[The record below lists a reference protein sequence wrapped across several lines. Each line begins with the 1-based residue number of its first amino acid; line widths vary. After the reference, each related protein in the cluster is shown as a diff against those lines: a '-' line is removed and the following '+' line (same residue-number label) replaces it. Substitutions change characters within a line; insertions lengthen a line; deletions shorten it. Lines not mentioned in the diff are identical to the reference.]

1 MRSLTAPAALCNDL
15 LYGEVTRY
23 EKAKRWCR
31 AAEAGAPPPRST
43 GLGLTLHPASSPPP
57 STQGQPRNSK
67 YWGRQQTFFFFFLFP
82 EGKIEDEYG
91 NVNNAV
97 FKVVTQ
103 QYLFFTLLSKCHCM
117 AIAMLL
123 DKLLLQ
129 KIHSFLRLSMEEESH
144 LSPVLSHL
152 GA

>member
-1 MRSLTAPAALCNDL
+1 MEKSQGMKRPSGGAGQQRQEPHLPAALALALPCILQAAHLHRHRGNQGTANT
-15 LYGEVTRY
+15 GEDN
-23 EKAKRWCR
+23 K
-31 AAEAGAPPPRST
+31 
-43 GLGLTLHPASSPPP
+43 L
-57 STQGQPRNSK
+57 
-67 YWGRQQTFFFFFLFP
+67 FFFFLFP

-129 KIHSFLRLSMEEESH
+129 KIHSFLWLSMEEESH